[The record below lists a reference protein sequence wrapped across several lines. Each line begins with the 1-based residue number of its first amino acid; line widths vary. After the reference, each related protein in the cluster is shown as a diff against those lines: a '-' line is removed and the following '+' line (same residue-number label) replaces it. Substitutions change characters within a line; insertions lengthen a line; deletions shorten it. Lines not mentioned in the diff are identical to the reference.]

1 LTTCVDSRQN
11 HDVVKLRLVA
21 SLVFLLIAIGLPV
34 AAVSSNGPPWGFR
47 GHHAVVLD
55 VAGTVEATASD
66 ARRQKEGRVDEK
78 LEVAPNLHLDSGD
91 ELRVARLSHVRL
103 RFASAVVGV
112 GDGARV
118 VIGDGKITLQRGLI
132 TVVTTAGQRPFEVAL
147 DSSVIVVRGGDKPA
161 NAAIVADGK
170 GGARAIVEDGSLK
183 ARTASNHETLSEPG
197 RLLILETDTAR
208 VGDRPTSVVL
218 SATCQGTKLNIV
230 APPQAQLFVASSLTY
245 ADAVAGADSG
255 SANVDVEG
263 AEVVVFARDV
273 VGNTAR
279 ITTRCDKKK

>member
-1 LTTCVDSRQN
+1 M
-11 HDVVKLRLVA
+11 KLRLVA

-66 ARRQKEGRVDEK
+66 VRRQKEGRIDEK
-78 LEVAPNLHLDSGD
+78 LEVVPNLHLDSGD

-103 RFASAVVGV
+103 RFPNAVVGV

-132 TVVTTAGQRPFEVAL
+132 TVVTTAGQRPFEVTL
-147 DSSVIVVRGGDKPA
+147 DKSVIVVRGGDKPA
-161 NAAIVADGK
+161 SASIVADGK
-170 GGARAIVEDGSLK
+170 GGARAIVEDGSLE
-183 ARTASNHETLSEPG
+183 ARTANNETLSEPG
-197 RLLILETDTAR
+197 RLLILEADKAR
-208 VGDRPTSVVL
+208 VGDRPTALAL

-245 ADAVAGADSG
+245 ADAIAGADTG